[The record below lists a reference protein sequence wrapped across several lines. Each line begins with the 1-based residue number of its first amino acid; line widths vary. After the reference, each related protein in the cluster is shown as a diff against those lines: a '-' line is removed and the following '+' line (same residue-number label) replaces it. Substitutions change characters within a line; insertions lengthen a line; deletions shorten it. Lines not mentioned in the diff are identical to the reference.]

1 MFLNKVAG
9 AVLAVLL
16 VLLALPTLSDI
27 IFGKGGHHGGHHEE
41 EAHSMNERL
50 AASYAYYLPVEEGAA
65 GAAEEEEVFDLGAML
80 AMASVEDGAAS
91 FRSKCSSCHNA
102 EDPGVNGAGPAL
114 HDVVGRQYAS
124 ADGFGG
130 YSGTL
135 SSMEGEWDYEA
146 LNQFLLNPR
155 GYVNGTA
162 MSFAGLR
169 RDPERMNVIAYLASQ
184 SPNAPAFPAPLPAAG
199 EEELAGDVVVDVE
212 APQGVALEEA
222 AEDLA
227 EAGDDAAA
235 AVAEEAAGIVAQV
248 EDAADEA
255 VEDATEAADEA
266 VNGRR
271 GPTNH

>member
-1 MFLNKVAG
+1 FN
-9 AVLAVLL
+9 
-16 VLLALPTLSDI
+16 
-27 IFGKGGHHGGHHEE
+27 
-41 EAHSMNERL
+41 
-50 AASYAYYLPVEEGAA
+50 
-65 GAAEEEEVFDLGAML
+65 
-80 AMASVEDGAAS
+80 
-91 FRSKCSSCHNA
+91 
-102 EDPGVNGAGPAL
+102 
-114 HDVVGRQYAS
+114 
-124 ADGFGG
+124 G

-135 SSMEGEWDYEA
+135 ASMEGDWDYEA
-146 LNQFLLNPR
+146 LDAFLLNPR

-184 SPNAPAFPAPLPAAG
+184 SPNAPPFPAPLPV
-199 EEELAGDVVVDVE
+199 EEEMAAEVEVDVE

-222 AEDLA
+222 AEDLT
-227 EAGDDAAA
+227 EASNDAAA
-235 AVAEEAAGIVAQV
+235 AVAEEAAGIVEQV